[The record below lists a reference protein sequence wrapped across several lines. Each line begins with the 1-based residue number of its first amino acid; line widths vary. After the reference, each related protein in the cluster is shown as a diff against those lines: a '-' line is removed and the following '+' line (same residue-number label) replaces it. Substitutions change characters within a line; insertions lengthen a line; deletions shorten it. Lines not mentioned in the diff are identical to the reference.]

1 MKTYTISYSEE
12 AKQDLI
18 EIKSYIKYNLGEPK
32 IAEKI
37 ISKIKE
43 KINILK
49 INPESFALI
58 DEEYIKKMEMRKIIA
73 ENYIIFYIINK
84 DNVEI
89 VRIMYNKTNWIKLL
103 K

>member
-18 EIKSYIKYNLGEPK
+18 EIKSYIKYNLVEPK

-43 KINILK
+43 KINIL
-49 INPESFALI
+49 
-58 DEEYIKKMEMRKIIA
+58 
-73 ENYIIFYIINK
+73 
-84 DNVEI
+84 
-89 VRIMYNKTNWIKLL
+89 
-103 K
+103 